1 MRQRASGD
9 AGQVGGFEA
18 LPFGVLI
25 FVVGVLLI
33 TNAWAVID
41 AKLAATA
48 AAREGAR
55 AYVEAAEASDAEVR
69 RDRRRA
75 CSELTAR
82 GRDVSRSRVQVIAG
96 AFERCRLVTLE
107 VSYDVPT
114 LTLPFVGG
122 WGDGVH
128 VSVRHG
134 EIVDPYRNGPEG
146 EADCA

>member
-25 FVVGVLLI
+25 FVLGVLLI

-55 AYVEAAEASDAEVR
+55 AYVEAGEASDAESDAVDAAR
-69 RDRRRA
+69 
-75 CSELTAR
+75 SELTAR
-82 GRDVSRSRVQVIAG
+82 GRDVSRSSVHVIAG
-96 AFERCRLVTLE
+96 TFERCRLVTLE
-107 VSYDVPT
+107 VTYDVPT

-122 WGDGVH
+122 WGEGMH
-128 VSVRHG
+128 VSARHG

>member
-1 MRQRASGD
+1 MRSRTTGD
-9 AGQVGGFEA
+9 RGQVGGFEA

-25 FVVGVLLI
+25 FVVGVLLV

-55 AYVEAAEASDAEVR
+55 AYVESSDA
-69 RDRRRA
+69 
-75 CSELTAR
+75 SEAEGDAIDAATGELATR
-82 GRDVSRSRVQVIAG
+82 GRDVSRSTIQVVAG
-96 AFERCRLVTLE
+96 EFERCHLVTLE
-107 VSYDVPT
+107 VSYVVPT

-122 WGDGVH
+122 WGDGIH
-128 VSVRHG
+128 LSARHG

>member
-1 MRQRASGD
+1 VTRASGD

-33 TNAWAVID
+33 TNAWTVID
-41 AKLAATA
+41 VKIAATA

-55 AYVEAAEASDAEVR
+55 AYVEAAGADEAEGNAIAAAR
-69 RDRRRA
+69 
-75 CSELTAR
+75 SELTAR
-82 GRDVSRSRVQVIAG
+82 GRDVARSTVQVIAG

-122 WGDGVH
+122 WGDGAH
-128 VSVRHG
+128 VRARHA

>member
-1 MRQRASGD
+1 MRRARGD

-25 FVVGVLLI
+25 FVLGALLV

-48 AAREGAR
+48 AAREAARVYVESADAASAESLGVGAAR
-55 AYVEAAEASDAEVR
+55 A
-69 RDRRRA
+69 
-75 CSELTAR
+75 ELQAR
-82 GRDVSRSRVQVIAG
+82 GRNPSRATVRIAAG
-96 AFERCRLVTLE
+96 GFLRCRLVTFE
-107 VSYDVPT
+107 VAYAVPT
-114 LTLPFVGG
+114 ITLPFIGG
-122 WGDGVH
+122 WGDGMKVTA
-128 VSVRHG
+128 RHG